1 MRMTVSNLR
10 LPRPRSAHLLAGIF
24 LLILIALVA
33 TGCIGG
39 TDTPQNTLAPE
50 GEVARHQRNLFML
63 AMWPALVVMIL
74 VEGAI
79 IVTLLRFRRRK
90 NDAVPKQTHGNTPLE
105 IGWTI
110 VPTLIIIGFVGVPML
125 PVLFDL
131 GRDPKADAY
140 PIEVTGQRF
149 QWSFKYPNIK
159 DGRTGE
165 PLESPPV
172 TPGRAAELHIPA
184 GKEIALTLTS
194 IDVNHSFGV
203 PRLAGTQDAI
213 AGEHHRFWMK
223 ADHPGSFSGQCREL
237 CGVDHWGMLIT
248 VIAQSQEDFDAWAK
262 EAAAGVKQ
270 TPEGRVPSA
279 VAATGSG
286 D

>member
-1 MRMTVSNLR
+1 MRMTVSKLR
-10 LPRPRSAHLLAGIF
+10 LPRPRSAQIVAGLF
-24 LLILIALVA
+24 LLLLIALLA

-79 IVTLLRFRRRK
+79 VVTLLRFRRRK
-90 NDAVPKQTHGNTPLE
+90 NDAIPKQTHGNTPLE

-110 VPTLIIIGFVGVPML
+110 VPTIIIIAFVGVPML

-140 PIEVTGQRF
+140 PVEVTGQRF
-149 QWSFKYPNIK
+149 QWSFKYPDIK
-159 DGRTGE
+159 DARTGE

-172 TPGRAAELHIPA
+172 VPGRAAELHIPA
-184 GKEIALTLTS
+184 GKEIALTITS
-194 IDVNHSFGV
+194 VDVNHSFGV

-213 AGEHHRFWMK
+213 PGEQHRIWIK
-223 ADHPGSFSGQCREL
+223 ADHPGSFAGQCREL
-237 CGVDHWGMLIT
+237 CGTGHAGMLIT

-262 EAAAGVKQ
+262 EAAAGVK
-270 TPEGRVPSA
+270 RVPESGGPVA
-279 VAATGSG
+279 VTATGSG
-286 D
+286 G

>member
-1 MRMTVSNLR
+1 MSVSRLR
-10 LPRPRSAHLLAGIF
+10 LPRPRSIHIVAGLF
-24 LLILIALVA
+24 LLLLIALLA
-33 TGCIGG
+33 TGCIGD
-39 TDTPQNTLAPE
+39 TNTPQNTLAPE

-79 IVTLLRFRRRK
+79 IVTVLRFRRRR
-90 NDAVPKQTHGNTPLE
+90 NDAIPKQTHGNTPLE

-110 VPTLIIIGFVGVPML
+110 LPTLIIMGFVGIPML
-125 PVLFDL
+125 PVLFDI

-149 QWSFKYPNIK
+149 QWSFRYPDIK
-159 DGRTGE
+159 DARTGQ
-165 PLESPPV
+165 PLESRPV
-172 TPGRAAELHIPA
+172 VPGRAAELHIPA
-184 GKEIALTLTS
+184 GKEIGLTITS
-194 IDVNHSFGV
+194 VDVNHSFGV

-213 AGEHHRFWMK
+213 PGELHKMWIK
-223 ADHPGSFSGQCREL
+223 ADHPGSFAGQCREL
-237 CGVDHWGMLIT
+237 CGTGHAGMLIT

-262 EAAAGVKQ
+262 EAAAGAKQ
-270 TPEGRVPSA
+270 SPDSGAPNA